1 MVCHFCGSPDH
12 RAMHCPVTTAELI
25 EKEREA
31 VKLKREAE
39 KQVSNTVIY
48 SSVGGGLS
56 KQAL

>member
-1 MVCHFCGSPDH
+1 
-12 RAMHCPVTTAELI
+12 MHCPVTTAELI

-48 SSVGGGLS
+48 IIHLS
-56 KQAL
+56 EADCQIRLFENRL